1 MVYYTNTKTGEKVQI
16 VGVTTGN
23 WVDEKGNSIRISCK
37 KRKSSSWN
45 KLVKDTYRDLKKND
59 PNVTLAEA
67 SRIASQTRADLL
79 D

>member
-45 KLVKDTYRDLKKND
+45 KL
-59 PNVTLAEA
+59 NVTLAEA